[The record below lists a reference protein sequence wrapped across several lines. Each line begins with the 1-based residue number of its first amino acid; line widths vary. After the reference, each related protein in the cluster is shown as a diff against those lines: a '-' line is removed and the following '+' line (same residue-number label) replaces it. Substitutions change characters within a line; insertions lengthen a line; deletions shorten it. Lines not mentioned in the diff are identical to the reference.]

1 MTLEIQDERGTTV
14 RRFSSTPPPDHLPKN
29 VPEDWFAPP
38 EALPAKAGLNR
49 FVWNLRLPDPPTL
62 PYNFYGKHIDY
73 IEYTLPDYAIP
84 GLTPRH
90 QPQGP
95 LVAPGKYELVL
106 TVGGKTY
113 RQPLVVN
120 PDPRVRVSQADL
132 VAQLDL
138 AQKVSALMETSY
150 SAYNEVVSLRMALA
164 ERQNSLAGNSQAKDA
179 VDAATALRKEIG
191 EIEDGTDVA
200 PGFGFVNR
208 DLARLM
214 SMIEVGDLRPA
225 ESVQSTTRE
234 SCEFLKKNLARWR
247 KVNSE
252 TLPVLNKLLKQY
264 QLAPLPAVNP
274 AAEPQCQ

>member
-1 MTLEIQDERGTTV
+1 VQ
-14 RRFSSTPPPDHLPKN
+14 RFSSTPPVPDHVPKN
-29 VPEDWFAPP
+29 VPEDWFAPS

-49 FVWNLRLPDPPTL
+49 FVWNLRFSDPPTL
-62 PYNFYGKHIDY
+62 PYSFYGKHIDY

-84 GLTPRH
+84 GQTPRH

-95 LVAPGKYELVL
+95 LAAPGKYEVVL
-106 TVGGKTY
+106 TVGSKTY

-132 VAQLDL
+132 EAQLDL
-138 AQKVSALMETSY
+138 AQKLSDWIATSF

-179 VDAATALRKEIG
+179 VDAATALKKELG
-191 EIEDGTDVA
+191 EIEDGTNAA

-214 SMIEVGDLRPA
+214 SMIESGDLRPA
-225 ESVQSTTRE
+225 ESAHDVARE
-234 SCEFLKKNLARWR
+234 SCESLKKNLARWR
-247 KVNSE
+247 KVNAE
-252 TLPVLNKLLKQY
+252 TLPALNKLLKQY
-264 QLAPLPAVNP
+264 KLAPLPAVNP
-274 AAEPQCQ
+274 AADPQCQ